1 MGGPWRDRPP
11 ALGPGRWID
20 DPPHAVDGMSP
31 RWADPTHAHVVAAA
45 FVLGAIV
52 GAGALVLVAPYLPF
66 VEVLR

>member
-1 MGGPWRDRPP
+1 
-11 ALGPGRWID
+11 
-20 DPPHAVDGMSP
+20 MSP